1 MSRHNPLEPLED
13 EMALEHKKRD
23 LKTRIA
29 KIAVGWF
36 IAFIMVASL
45 LRYTIKFVW

>member
-1 MSRHNPLEPLED
+1 MSRHNPLEPLEE
-13 EMALEHKKRD
+13 EMAQEYERRD
-23 LKTRIA
+23 RNTRIA

-36 IAFIMVASL
+36 IAFIMVASV